1 MAEGRR
7 IPKEKSVEDPT
18 LAEIMETLK
27 ATGINALPEY
37 KQYSREKSKEMSF
50 RGRVKVQIKND
61 DGTPCNPEF
70 PTSKSFYEKRN
81 FNREMIT
88 LLFAILAIP

>member
-7 IPKEKSVEDPT
+7 IPKEKSVDDPT

-27 ATGINALPEY
+27 ATGVNALPEY
-37 KQYSREKSKEMSF
+37 KQYSRERSKEMSF

-70 PTSKSFYEKRN
+70 PTSKSNGLKVETDEN
-81 FNREMIT
+81 ISSS
-88 LLFAILAIP
+88 